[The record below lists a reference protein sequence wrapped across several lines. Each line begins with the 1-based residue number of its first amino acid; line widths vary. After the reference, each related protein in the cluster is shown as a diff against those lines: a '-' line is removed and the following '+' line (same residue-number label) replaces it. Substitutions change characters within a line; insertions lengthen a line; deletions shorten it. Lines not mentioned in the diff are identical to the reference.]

1 MARPRTFTD
10 AQILEAAR
18 ATFLE
23 KGAHVSTTVIAKAIG
38 LSQAALFKRFKTKN
52 NLLIRALI
60 PKMDAPWMR
69 RLEAGP
75 TDQAIDEQLVEIGV
89 EAVHWF
95 RAMVPRVLV
104 LRSAGLQPSLLA
116 QYLDELPPVRVI
128 RLFTQFVQA
137 AVEKGQMADVD
148 PNVFAIQLMGAL
160 HGRVFFTHMFNL
172 PPIPADDVAYVT
184 QIVANLWQGTAPSES
199 P

>member
-60 PKMDAPWMR
+60 PQMDAPWMR

-89 EAVHWF
+89 EAVQWF

-128 RLFTQFVQA
+128 RLFTQFVQT
-137 AVEKGQMADVD
+137 AVEKGQMANVD
-148 PNVFAIQLMGAL
+148 PNVFAMQLMGAL

-172 PPIPADDVAYVT
+172 PSIPADDVAYIT
-184 QIVANLWQGTAPSES
+184 QIVANLWNGTAPSES
-199 P
+199 S